1 MFKNLIVYKFLNEIP
16 SVADIE
22 KSLDVERFLP
32 CGKSQEKSIGWIEPR
47 GEAHAALIESISGQY
62 IMRLQIETKT
72 VPGAVA
78 ARKAQERADEIE
90 KNTGRKPGKKEMREI
105 KEEVK
110 LSLLPVAFSK
120 VSKHWI
126 WIDPTSRIMAIEAA
140 AQSKADEI
148 ITLLVKTI
156 SNLQVGMVHTNKS
169 PQAAMAYWLT
179 TQEAPAGFS
188 VDRECE
194 LKALDESKSVVKF
207 AKHSLDRDD
216 VRKHIEEGKMPTRL
230 AMTWQS
236 RVSFVLSENLQLKKI
251 AFLDVVFETANE
263 EVDSFDAD
271 AAIATG
277 ELVKLMPDLF
287 AALEGVVE

>member
-1 MFKNLIVYKFLNEIP
+1 MFKNVLLYRFQNQVPAIG
-16 SVADIE
+16 DIE
-22 KSLDVERFLP
+22 KSLDAERFIS
-32 CGKSQEKSIGWIEPR
+32 CAQSQEKSIGWIEPR
-47 GEAHAALIESISGQY
+47 GDAHAALIESISGQY
-62 IMRLQIETKT
+62 IMRLQIETKS
-72 VPGAVA
+72 VPGSVA
-78 ARKAQERADEIE
+78 ARKAQERAEEIE
-90 KNTGRKPGKKEMREI
+90 KSTGRKPGKKEMREI
-105 KEEVK
+105 KEDVK

-140 AQSKADEI
+140 VQSKADEI

-156 SNLQVGMVHTNKS
+156 TNLQVGMIYTNKS

-179 TQEAPAGFS
+179 TQEAPSGFS

-216 VRKHIEEGKMPTRL
+216 VRKHIEEGKLPTRL

-251 AFLDVVFETANE
+251 TFLDVVFQNAND

-271 AAIATG
+271 VAIATG
-277 ELVKLMPDLF
+277 ELVKLLPDLF

>member
-1 MFKNLIVYKFLNEIP
+1 MFKNLIVYKFLNDIP

-22 KSLDVERFLP
+22 KSLDVERFFP

-62 IMRLQIETKT
+62 IMRMQIETKA
-72 VPGAVA
+72 VPGSVA

-90 KNTGRKPGKKEMREI
+90 KNSGRKPGKKEMREI

-156 SNLQVGMVHTNKS
+156 SNLQVGMVHTNNS
-169 PQAAMAYWLT
+169 PQVAMAYWLT

-216 VRKHIEEGKMPTRL
+216 VRKHIEE
-230 AMTWQS
+230 
-236 RVSFVLSENLQLKKI
+236 
-251 AFLDVVFETANE
+251 
-263 EVDSFDAD
+263 
-271 AAIATG
+271 
-277 ELVKLMPDLF
+277 
-287 AALEGVVE
+287 